1 MKIVYDVEAVT
12 QMTAACQTANNE
24 LQKAQDLLQ
33 EIKSHNDWG
42 CKEKNTIN
50 DLVDDAKKTIRQLCE
65 SQSGFLQAV
74 KAAEGELTGA
84 EKSISGL
91 FGGVE
96 SLLAKILSI
105 PVKETVVIGAGLGAG
120 SAFWNKIFGNGNGD
134 IVDTVKDTV
143 NNIVSSVEGLQKKA
157 VIQKY
162 NPQFNESGQLIW
174 AEKGHPPMELIEA
187 LGGKGGGIN
196 FTTGEMT
203 VMWPKEGGG
212 YTVQKFQ
219 PEQAWDPFSKMR
231 GTGASIDIIR
241 DSFDNM
247 TTPVQIVNFQD
258 LIV

>member
-33 EIKSHNDWG
+33 QIKSHNDWG

-50 DLVDDAKKTIRQLCE
+50 DLVDDAKKTIRRLCE

-120 SAFWNKIFGNGNGD
+120 SALWNKIFGNIGSGIDISNIGNVVQNTADNTDVTNQSSGMTRD
-134 IVDTVKDTV
+134 I
-143 NNIVSSVEGLQKKA
+143 ISS
-157 VIQKY
+157 IQ
-162 NPQFNESGQLIW
+162 GQL
-174 AEKGHPPMELIEA
+174 
-187 LGGKGGGIN
+187 GKI
-196 FTTGEMT
+196 TAPLE
-203 VMWPKEGGG
+203 
-212 YTVQKFQ
+212 
-219 PEQAWDPFSKMR
+219 
-231 GTGASIDIIR
+231 
-241 DSFDNM
+241 
-247 TTPVQIVNFQD
+247 IVNFQD
-258 LIV
+258 LVV